1 MRGVSMERLDGKVA
15 VITGASSGI
24 GEATAEAL
32 AKEGCA
38 VVVAARR
45 EERLDDLVERIN
57 SKNGGKAL
65 SVSCDVTD
73 EEQAHDLIQRA
84 KNEFGRVDIL
94 VNNAGVMQ
102 LSKVQRGLSD
112 EWRTMFEVNVLGL
125 LYATDAAIEVMR
137 EQGSGHLVNIS
148 SLASRG
154 TRPGL
159 GVYSG
164 TKMAVNGISE
174 SLRQELLEDNI
185 RVTMVE
191 PGAVETELP
200 DHITDEEARE
210 GLSNLLEQLEPL
222 QAEDIANAIAYVV
235 TQPERV
241 SINEILIRPSQQP
254 N

>member
-1 MRGVSMERLDGKVA
+1 MTKLEGKVA

-32 AKEGCA
+32 VAEGAA

-45 EERLDDLVERIN
+45 EERLKDLVERIEG
-57 SKNGGKAL
+57 NGGRAL
-65 SVSCDVTD
+65 AVACDVTD
-73 EEQAHDLIQRA
+73 EEQAHDLIRQA
-84 KNEFGRVDIL
+84 KDEFGRVDVL
-94 VNNAGVMQ
+94 VNNAGVML
-102 LSKVQRGLSD
+102 LSRTDKGLSD
-112 EWRTMFEVNVLGL
+112 QWRQMFDINVLGL
-125 LYATDAAIEVMR
+125 LYATDAAIEVMK

-148 SLASRG
+148 SLAGRG
-154 TRPGL
+154 TRPAL

-164 TKMAVNGISE
+164 TKFAVNAISE
-174 SLRQELLEDNI
+174 ALRQELLERNI
-185 RVTMVE
+185 RVTIVE

-210 GLSNLLEQLEPL
+210 GLSSLLDELDSL
-222 QAEDIANAIAYVV
+222 QPEDIAAAIAYCV

-241 SINEILIRPSQQP
+241 SINEILIRPTQQS

>member
-1 MRGVSMERLDGKVA
+1 MAKLDGKVA

-32 AKEGCA
+32 AAEGVT

-45 EERLDDLVERIN
+45 EDRLDDLVGRIN
-57 SKNGGKAL
+57 GNGGEAL
-65 SVSCDVTD
+65 AIACDVTD

-84 KNEFGRVDIL
+84 KDEFGRVDVL

-102 LSKVQRGLSD
+102 LSRVEKGLSE
-112 EWRTMFEVNVLGL
+112 EWRRMFDVNVLGL
-125 LYATDAAIEVMR
+125 LYATEAAIEVMK

-148 SLASRG
+148 SLAGRSSRAM
-154 TRPGL
+154 L

-164 TKMAVNGISE
+164 TKFAVNAISE
-174 SLRQELLEDNI
+174 ALRQELQEDSI

-200 DHITDEEARE
+200 EHISDEEAQE
-210 GLSNLLEQLEPL
+210 AISGLVGELEPL
-222 QAEDIANAIAYVV
+222 QPEDIAAAITYVIA
-235 TQPERV
+235 QPARV
-241 SINEILIRPSQQP
+241 SVNEILIRPTQQP

>member
-1 MRGVSMERLDGKVA
+1 MERLDGKVA

-45 EERLDDLVERIN
+45 EERLDDLIERIN
-57 SKNGGKAL
+57 GKNGGKAL

-73 EEQAHDLIQRA
+73 EEQAHDLIQRS
-84 KNEFGRVDIL
+84 KDEFGRVDIL

-102 LSKVQRGLSD
+102 LSNVQKGLSD

-125 LYATDAAIEVMR
+125 LYATDAAIEVMK

-191 PGAVETELP
+191 PGAVKTELP
-200 DHITDEEARE
+200 DHISDEEARE
-210 GLSNLLEQLEPL
+210 GLSSLLEQLDPL
-222 QAEDIANAIAYVV
+222 RAEDIANAIVYVV
-235 TQPERV
+235 TQPQRV